1 MTKLVII
8 LIISRYFVILNVFWH
23 KLMETNKQER
33 AVVHLELPRGERR

>member
-23 KLMETNKQER
+23 KLMETDALLFTSNCPAANADKT
-33 AVVHLELPRGERR
+33 